1 MAKGIAEAFPHM
13 DCTVLDLPHVV
24 SNYQRTISTQKL
36 KLLSKVPDI
45 IYIIL

>member
-24 SNYQRTISTQKL
+24 SDYQRTISTQKL
-36 KLLSKVPDI
+36 KLFK
-45 IYIIL
+45 